1 MDTEKKL
8 MGIKKYVR
16 QVRPVQESYV
26 NHLEKVQ
33 SLFSEAY
40 NVPIQKNSDIDDF
53 ETKLDKS
60 QLKSLLK
67 HLSSLNLDDIPI
79 AGGSSGIKI
88 RSAQDNNKE
97 IRDWAKENT
106 PDIKLSFGQGSIGK
120 GGGVKISESTQ
131 ELMVAALVLNKVK
144 SGNIDE
150 AEAIEMIEEAKKQF
164 NKIEGATGRPD
175 LMDQFTGNFND
186 LATAISSSNAILK
199 VVSNPV
205 KAYWTGQG
213 WGSDIKKYNPPIGGV
228 KDYNSS
234 DIVVKGGDGIFY
246 GFSLK
251 KKSKSKDVDPTLIN
265 KPITGDKGI
274 LKDILG
280 AKEIESIEKSK
291 ELFFDYVVFKHTK
304 KSVKGV
310 DIKDKN
316 KIISQISQKQMGV
329 YLKDRRNTFFR
340 RVDQVLTKHS
350 DEFVKAFIELLF
362 RTKMKDIE
370 DTKEFKFYLLTGIGR
385 FIGGTVEVEEAQNK
399 DMPQTIEALTKIF
412 NSNIKMI
419 TTPGKKNAWEKD
431 AGAAKVF
438 FSIMSDANQI
448 IDLQIRY
455 KGSYTANPQFQAVAT
470 ADFRAIFK

>member
-1 MDTEKKL
+1 MSLQPYVEQLKSRIYLDNKK
-8 MGIKKYVR
+8 
-16 QVRPVQESYV
+16 Q
-26 NHLEKVQ
+26 
-33 SLFSEAY
+33 FTEAY
-40 NVPIQKNSDIDDF
+40 NVPIQKDSDIDDF
-53 ETKLDKS
+53 DTKLDKS

-67 HLSSLNLDDIPI
+67 YLQSLKLDDIPI
-79 AGGSSGIKI
+79 AGGPAGIKI
-88 RSAQDNNKE
+88 RSAQDKDTE
-97 IRDWAKENT
+97 IRDWAKENS

-150 AEAIEMIEEAKKQF
+150 VAAIEMIEEAKTQF
-164 NKIEGATGRPD
+164 NKIEGASGRPD
-175 LMDQFTGNFND
+175 LIDQFTGNFND

-205 KAYWTGQG
+205 KAYWTGKG
-213 WGSDIKKYNPPIGGV
+213 WGPDIAKYNPPVGGV

-251 KKSKSKDVDPTLIN
+251 KKAKSKDVDPTLIN
-265 KPITGDKGI
+265 KPITGNVGI

-280 AKEIESIEKSK
+280 AKEVESIEKSK

-310 DIKDKN
+310 DVKEKN
-316 KIISQISQKQMGV
+316 KIISLISQKQMGV
-329 YLKDRRNTFFR
+329 YLKDRKNTFFR
-340 RVDQVLTKHS
+340 RVNQVITKHS
-350 DEFVKAFIELLF
+350 EEFVKAFIELLF

-370 DTKEFKFYLLTGIGR
+370 DAGEFKFYLLTGIGR
-385 FIGGTVEVEEAQNK
+385 FIGGTVEVEEAENK
-399 DMPQTIEALTKIF
+399 DVPQTIEALTKIF
-412 NSNIKMI
+412 SSKLTMR
-419 TTPGKKNAWEKD
+419 TTPGKLNAWEKG

-438 FSIMSDANQI
+438 FSIFSDGDRI
-448 IDLQIRY
+448 IDLEIRY

-470 ADFRAIFK
+470 ADFKKIFK

>member
-1 MDTEKKL
+1 MSLQRFVTQLRIRE
-8 MGIKKYVR
+8 
-16 QVRPVQESYV
+16 ESYV
-26 NHLEKVQ
+26 PHVDKVQ
-33 SLFSEAY
+33 KIVSEAF
-40 NVPIQKNSDIDDF
+40 NVPIQKKSDIDNF

-79 AGGSSGIKI
+79 VGGPTGIKI

-150 AEAIEMIEEAKKQF
+150 AEAIEMIEVAKKQF

-199 VVSNPV
+199 VVPNPV

-274 LKDILG
+274 LKDIIG

-470 ADFRAIFK
+470 ADFKAIFK

>member
-1 MDTEKKL
+1 MSLQRFVTQLRIRE
-8 MGIKKYVR
+8 
-16 QVRPVQESYV
+16 ESYV
-26 NHLEKVQ
+26 PHVDKVQ
-33 SLFSEAY
+33 KIVSEAF
-40 NVPIQKNSDIDDF
+40 NVPIQKKSDIDNF

-79 AGGSSGIKI
+79 VGGPTGIKI

-131 ELMVAALVLNKVK
+131 ELMVAALVLNKVQ

-199 VVSNPV
+199 VVPNPV

-274 LKDILG
+274 LKDIIG

-470 ADFRAIFK
+470 ADFKAIFK

>member
-1 MDTEKKL
+1 MSL
-8 MGIKKYVR
+8 QGYLR
-16 QVRPVQESYV
+16 QVKPCLTESHVPHVDKIQKLY
-26 NHLEKVQ
+26 L
-33 SLFSEAY
+33 SEAY
-40 NVPIQKNSDIDDF
+40 NIPIQKNSDIDDF

-79 AGGSSGIKI
+79 VGGPDGIKI
-88 RSAQDNNKE
+88 RSAQDKNKE
-97 IRDWAKENT
+97 IRDWVRENT
-106 PDIKLSFGQGSIGK
+106 PNIKISFGQGSIGK

-175 LMDQFTGNFND
+175 LIDQFTGNFND

-199 VVSNPV
+199 VVPNPV

-274 LKDILG
+274 LKDIIG

-340 RVDQVLTKHS
+340 RVDQVLTKHG

-370 DTKEFKFYLLTGIGR
+370 DTKEFKFYLLTGVGR
-385 FIGGTVEVEEAQNK
+385 FIGGTVEVEDAQNK

-438 FSIMSDANQI
+438 FSIMSDGNQI
-448 IDLQIRY
+448 IDLEIRY

-470 ADFRAIFK
+470 ADFKAIFK

>member
-1 MDTEKKL
+1 MSLQRFVTQLRIRE
-8 MGIKKYVR
+8 
-16 QVRPVQESYV
+16 ESYV
-26 NHLEKVQ
+26 PHVDKVQ
-33 SLFSEAY
+33 KIVSEAF
-40 NVPIQKNSDIDDF
+40 NVPIQKKSDIDNF

-79 AGGSSGIKI
+79 VGGPTGIKI

-144 SGNIDE
+144 SSNIDE

-199 VVSNPV
+199 VVPNPV

-274 LKDILG
+274 LKDIIG

-470 ADFRAIFK
+470 ADFKAIFK